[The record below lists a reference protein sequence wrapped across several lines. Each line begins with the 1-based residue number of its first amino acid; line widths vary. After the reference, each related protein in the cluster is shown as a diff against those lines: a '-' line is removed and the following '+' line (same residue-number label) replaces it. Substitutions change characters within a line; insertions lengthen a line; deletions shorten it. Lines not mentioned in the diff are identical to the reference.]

1 MEQDTQLKHSQELVQ
16 QFRLT
21 ASPNIQ
27 QLAEFLALVPVSRS
41 MIRFIQAD
49 ILHDPMP
56 SRWAELALSALLCP
70 LEIDK
75 PIEDRDQREFI
86 PGVREALLSLIP
98 IETLQTMVEEVA
110 EAIIWQLPEEFSYC
124 IFETMQQY
132 FGQSCGYFEVFLLPA
147 IAWRND
153 WLRSQMF
160 PFTQAAIRLAHNWGE
175 HYAAVADRFSQ
186 STSPAGVEQ

>member
-56 SRWAELALSALLCP
+56 STWAEMALGDLLCP

-75 PIEDRDQREFI
+75 PIDDRDQREFI
-86 PGVREALLSLIP
+86 PGVQEALLSLIP
-98 IETLQTMVEEVA
+98 VEILQTMVEDVA

-132 FGQSCGYFEVFLLPA
+132 FGQSCGYFEVFLLPT

-153 WLRSQMF
+153 WLRSQML
-160 PFTQAAIRLAHNWGE
+160 PFTQAATKLAHDLGG
-175 HYAAVADRFSQ
+175 HYQEVADRFTQ
-186 STSPAGVEQ
+186 STSLAGVEQ